1 MATAVRPTIHMR
13 PLSLDATSISAA
25 AQTLSLSFATD
36 PLITWLYRCPTGSG
50 WGSLEPTL
58 QRWQEARVREYTV
71 RGIGME
77 AVIEG
82 KTPSSVGVCFLF
94 PPLPQRRW
102 LNPLWWPAYLRVL
115 WDQYW
120 IKPKEPFTDEE
131 RIGIMMDGHYASAKK
146 IKSRYPPNSLYYLEI
161 AAVKPDTQGMGVGG
175 AMMSWVVDRLGKS
188 PCFLECTNEKN
199 IAFYEKYG
207 FKLLEEKTL
216 SHGATQSS
224 TTLYYMLLDLCA
236 QAGMACEGYQTRLT
250 WGPSNPDTASPMVGV
265 VLNPVRK
272 SRLQKKGRQREEA
285 EVIAE
290 ASPDSDLEIA
300 DPGSVSSPDQLD
312 LLFLQYQLDDP
323 CSNGAL
329 PDDEVS
335 QRLMDDCKFFFYM
348 QSALSH
354 YFNDLNTPEKL
365 DLDETLATGVLL
377 CSVSINSLYI
387 WTPLLEGL
395 HGVLQHRDLLHKTQ
409 RPPLT
414 NHLIEV
420 IGLLDIP
427 CFTLNRI
434 TVSLSLWKLHVGPS
448 KQSGVEQ
455 TSGLPYTLM
464 TLFADLGSPE
474 AENRLLM
481 WPGELGDE
489 LIQIHLWEAFR
500 NAGILHNRALI
511 GEAQDPSS
519 SSMGK
524 PRTEVL
530 QMKVFA
536 SIQAI
541 FDSGAFTCRRPL
553 ARAAL
558 YPLFIAGLLADN
570 AWERRLSRTA
580 FQHLCENGQ
589 ERPVTETLNIVTQVW
604 EKGSGGDE
612 QSKLKLATE
621 IAAEMNVEI
630 HLY

>member
-1 MATAVRPTIHMR
+1 MSGREAI
-13 PLSLDATSISAA
+13 PLSNKALMIRRSRHGCWTCKRRHKKCD
-25 AQTLSLSFATD
+25 
-36 PLITWLYRCPTGSG
+36 
-50 WGSLEPTL
+50 
-58 QRWQEARVREYTV
+58 EAR
-71 RGIGME
+71 
-77 AVIEG
+77 
-82 KTPSSVGVCFLF
+82 PVCN
-94 PPLPQRRW
+94 R
-102 LNPLWWPAYLRVL
+102 
-115 WDQYW
+115 
-120 IKPKEPFTDEE
+120 
-131 RIGIMMDGHYASAKK
+131 
-146 IKSRYPPNSLYYLEI
+146 
-161 AAVKPDTQGMGVGG
+161 
-175 AMMSWVVDRLGKS
+175 
-188 PCFLECTNEKN
+188 
-199 IAFYEKYG
+199 
-207 FKLLEEKTL
+207 
-216 SHGATQSS
+216 
-224 TTLYYMLLDLCA
+224 CA
-236 QAGMACEGYQTRLT
+236 QAGMTCEGYQTRLT
-250 WGPSNPDTASPMVGV
+250 WGPSNPDPAPPMAGV

-272 SRLQKKGRQREEA
+272 PRLQKKARQREEA
-285 EVIAE
+285 EAIAE
-290 ASPDSDLEIA
+290 ASPNSDLAIA

-323 CSNGAL
+323 CNNGAL

-335 QRLMDDCKFFFYM
+335 QRLMDDFTSKGWQTLSGRGGQHNFVHSDIIPLCHSNISLRHVCLAYQASLDPDMIHATPVYM

-354 YFNDLNTPEKL
+354 YFDDLNTPEKL

-395 HGVLQHRDLLHKTQ
+395 HGVLQQRGLLHKTQ

-434 TVSLSLWKLHVGPS
+434 TVSLNLWKLHVGPS

-455 TSGLPYTLM
+455 TSGLPYTLI

-474 AENRLLM
+474 VEDRLLI

-511 GEAQDPSS
+511 GEAQGPSS
-519 SSMGK
+519 SSTNK

-530 QMKVFA
+530 RMKVFA

-558 YPLFIAGLLADN
+558 YPLFMAGLLADN

-589 ERPVTETLNIVTQVW
+589 EIPVTEALNIVTQVW

-612 QSKLKLATE
+612 RSKLKLAIE